1 MEIFPIGLFKVFQLT
16 KNKKSFV
23 IIVRESDG
31 TGGCIC
37 CSGGMGEFAKKD
49 HSYGKIRK
57 IAEECGRLHREITEI
72 FGDDGVEIIQIEPR
86 AYFYLMPRVLKD
98 VLKFNRSILSTIRTI
113 FFWYP
118 VPVVIVNGKPIATGR
133 VPTIDEVLKE
143 IEHSKAISIN

>member
-1 MEIFPIGLFKVFQLT
+1 MFQLA
-16 KNKKSFV
+16 KNKKSSV

-57 IAEECGRLHREITEI
+57 IAEECGRLHREITDR
-72 FGDDGVEIIQIEPR
+72 FGDEEVEIIQIEPR

-113 FFWYP
+113 FLWYP
-118 VPVVIVNGKPIATGR
+118 VPAVIVNGKPIATGR
-133 VPTIDEVLKE
+133 VPTIDEVLKGLE
-143 IEHSKAISIN
+143 NSKAKSVN